1 MKIDGN
7 DSIYDVVA
15 LVLVMTMMMNFLTR
29 A

>member
-7 DSIYDVVA
+7 DYIYDGVA

>member
-7 DSIYDVVA
+7 DSIHDGVA
-15 LVLVMTMMMNFLTR
+15 PVLVMTIIMNFLTR

>member
-7 DSIYDVVA
+7 NSIYDGVA